1 MEARHITLCDGA
13 RSQLAGIAQLLRV
26 VTVRVRSLHSVDA
39 LALRRLAEG
48 LAAGPTARTV
58 TTPRQRGAAQR

>member
-1 MEARHITLCDGA
+1 MEARHITLRDHA
-13 RSQLAGIAQLLRV
+13 RSQVTGVAQLLRV

-39 LALRRLAEG
+39 LALRQPAEG
-48 LAAGPTARTV
+48 LAAGPTARTA